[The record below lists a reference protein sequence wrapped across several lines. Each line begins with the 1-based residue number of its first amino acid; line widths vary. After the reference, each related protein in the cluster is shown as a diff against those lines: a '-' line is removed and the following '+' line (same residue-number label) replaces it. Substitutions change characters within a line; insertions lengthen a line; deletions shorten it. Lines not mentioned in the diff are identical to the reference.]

1 MLLLFLFMLTFATI
15 TTPMARDA
23 TTTVCIL
30 FVIRDTC
37 TVVFAWMTWAR
48 RLQSKDKTRQISK
61 SFHSWSITTVWL
73 KLTFNIHV
81 YIRRRFFAKKNCFQ
95 IYSMAFKRRGSR
107 RNRFCKSRRRQK
119 NCVLKENANQDLPK
133 HFRFLRSW
141 GNYGTR
147 KPKDGITFQRR
158 NLSVT
163 GKHVKEHC

>member
-15 TTPMARDA
+15 TTPMARGA

-48 RLQSKDKTRQISK
+48 RLQSKDKTRQISE

-73 KLTFNIHV
+73 KL
-81 YIRRRFFAKKNCFQ
+81 KKNCFQ

-119 NCVLKENANQDLPK
+119 NCVLKKRKMRIKIYLNTLDS
-133 HFRFLRSW
+133 SW
-141 GNYGTR
+141 VEEIMAHESL
-147 KPKDGITFQRR
+147 KM
-158 NLSVT
+158 
-163 GKHVKEHC
+163 E

>member
-15 TTPMARDA
+15 TTPMARGA

-48 RLQSKDKTRQISK
+48 RLQSKDKTRQISE

-73 KLTFNIHV
+73 KLTFNIHR
-81 YIRRRFFAKKNCFQ
+81 YIRRR
-95 IYSMAFKRRGSR
+95 MAFKRRGSR

-133 HFRFLRSW
+133 HFRFSW
-141 GNYGTR
+141 VEEIMAHESL
-147 KPKDGITFQRR
+147 KM
-158 NLSVT
+158 
-163 GKHVKEHC
+163 E

>member
-15 TTPMARDA
+15 TTPMARGA

-48 RLQSKDKTRQISK
+48 RLQSKDKTRQISE

-81 YIRRRFFAKKNCFQ
+81 YIRRRFFAKKKT
-95 IYSMAFKRRGSR
+95 AFRY
-107 RNRFCKSRRRQK
+107 
-119 NCVLKENANQDLPK
+119 VVW
-133 HFRFLRSW
+133 RS
-141 GNYGTR
+141 
-147 KPKDGITFQRR
+147 KDGDREETSFVNREGDKKIVFWRKMRIKIYLNTLDSHELRK
-158 NLSVT
+158 LWHT
-163 GKHVKEHC
+163 KA